1 MQISVYI
8 NLILNNFHDKK
19 SFVLHIKKNFIKRI
33 IYILMILYLYI
44 NGFILIKIK
53 KKMKFEKLQKYQ
65 TKLINMLFKSINSL

>member
-1 MQISVYI
+1 
-8 NLILNNFHDKK
+8 
-19 SFVLHIKKNFIKRI
+19 
-33 IYILMILYLYI
+33 MILYLYI